1 MATMDDM
8 GNVAYYDIIPF
19 YGNPDKGSIARW
31 PKQLLDDVK
40 YVYLGKEISL
50 SMALALLSR
59 MTDIPDRNY
68 LKEAMRRMLIA
79 IAATD
84 LIEERL
90 VESGRKF
97 TWDAIDMQRKE
108 STLQHYQRIF
118 EYKNPLCMPREK
130 LMLLLNVTVA
140 HAAPMVVWKVE
151 FPEAQWP

>member
-68 LKEAMRRMLIA
+68 LKEAMVNGAKPHRYRTQTNRRSS
-79 IAATD
+79 AAC
-84 LIEERL
+84 
-90 VESGRKF
+90 S
-97 TWDAIDMQRKE
+97 
-108 STLQHYQRIF
+108 
-118 EYKNPLCMPREK
+118 
-130 LMLLLNVTVA
+130 
-140 HAAPMVVWKVE
+140 
-151 FPEAQWP
+151 